1 MYEQLSALDL
11 SPAERAAYETLIV
24 SGPMPPPALA
34 KAAGLTRVNGYAA
47 LRGLSEKG
55 LAEEKDIN
63 KKKVYTPAP
72 PTKLHELAQKKLEQT
87 KSQIEAVESLIPS
100 LMNHYSLVSEQPG
113 ITHYEGLDGII
124 KIYEDSLR
132 TPKHSESMVMRS
144 IYDSKDVWPY
154 LEKYLKRRAKL
165 GVKNRTLSPPTD
177 YRSGQNDK
185 ELLRESRF
193 LPAAKFSLT
202 TEISIYGDKV
212 SLIAMKKGL
221 IGTVIQNKDVADTFR
236 LIFNL
241 LWDQASERP

>member
-1 MYEQLSALDL
+1 
-11 SPAERAAYETLIV
+11 
-24 SGPMPPPALA
+24 
-34 KAAGLTRVNGYAA
+34 
-47 LRGLSEKG
+47 
-55 LAEEKDIN
+55 
-63 KKKVYTPAP
+63 
-72 PTKLHELAQKKLEQT
+72 
-87 KSQIEAVESLIPS
+87 
-100 LMNHYSLVSEQPG
+100 MNHYSLVSEQPG